1 MYGPVANHHVAEL
14 EDINAREFVVL
25 GMLAIGVLA
34 LGVWPQPLLEVMQAT
49 VGHLVEQIVTSKV
62 PL

>member
-1 MYGPVANHHVAEL
+1 
-14 EDINAREFVVL
+14 
-25 GMLAIGVLA
+25 MLAMGVLA